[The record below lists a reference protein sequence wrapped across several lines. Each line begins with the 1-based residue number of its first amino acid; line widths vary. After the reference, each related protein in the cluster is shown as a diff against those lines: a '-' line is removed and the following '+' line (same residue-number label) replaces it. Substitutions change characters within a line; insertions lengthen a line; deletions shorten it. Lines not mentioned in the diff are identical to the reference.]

1 MTDLTKGTQACFDDL
16 KLKAIAALYSIYDR
30 EIAARDAG
38 SVNLAHHLFRNREK
52 LMASFLEMRRAE
64 IVFALS
70 DRPIAAQQNVLKSV
84 SLSLKN
90 GIDNLKD
97 IDGARKG
104 SDQAVQ
110 VLTNL
115 SERLR

>member
-1 MTDLTKGTQACFDDL
+1 MTDSTKGTQACFDDL
-16 KLKAIAALYSIYDR
+16 KLNAITALYSIYDR

-38 SVNLAHHLFRNREK
+38 SVSLARHLFSNREK
-52 LMASFLEMRRAE
+52 LMALFLEMRRAE

-70 DRPIAAQQNVLKSV
+70 DQPIAAQHGVLKSV

-90 GIDNLKD
+90 SIDNLKD
-97 IDGARKG
+97 INGARKG
-104 SDQAVQ
+104 SDQAVK